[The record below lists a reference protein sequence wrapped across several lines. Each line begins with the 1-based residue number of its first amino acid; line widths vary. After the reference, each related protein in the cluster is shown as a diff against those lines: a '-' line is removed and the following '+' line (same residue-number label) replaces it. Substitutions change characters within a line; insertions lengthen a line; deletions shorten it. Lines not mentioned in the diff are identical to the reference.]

1 MACCF
6 LIVRKIACEFYLIPS
21 FFYLAVF
28 TVFLSIIAFTRSPA
42 SDTCSFK
49 AIEQIEPI
57 EPILLDAYTAI
68 IQYKLLAFYQG
79 IIIF

>member
-42 SDTCSFK
+42 SDTCSFN
-49 AIEQIEPI
+49 AIEQI

-68 IQYKLLAFYQG
+68 IQYKLLAFYKG
-79 IIIF
+79 IKFF